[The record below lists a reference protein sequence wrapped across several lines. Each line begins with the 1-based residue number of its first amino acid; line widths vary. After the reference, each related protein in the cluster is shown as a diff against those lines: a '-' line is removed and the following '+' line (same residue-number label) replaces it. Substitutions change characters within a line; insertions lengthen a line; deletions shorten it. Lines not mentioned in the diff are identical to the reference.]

1 MSTGLSLFLQREITF
16 VISVLLL
23 IDDQCCTSMDEKSLE
38 WKSELQLNRFSLK
51 FT

>member
-23 IDDQCCTSMDEKSLE
+23 IDDQCCTSMHEKNLE
-38 WKSELQLNRFSLK
+38 WKSKLQLNRFSLK
-51 FT
+51 FS